1 MPNSLHADVAAQYV
15 KSLVT
20 HVNPKSGVSLDIA
33 NRYPVFRDRIYLS
46 SLFEYLVTRGHIDQV
61 IFQDLFKTI
70 TDKALNNEVSFSDHI
85 KSHLSKAILDTLNIE
100 SSFSKEFIKGYVD
113 SFDIEDR
120 FTQNFLKT
128 YGDGLILLDQS
139 QLLLSKGLS
148 SEILLEDVLSTVW
161 VGHRTLNT
169 DYVIVSDALDKQPTK
184 LFQNST
190 TFADAFSR
198 IPIKGLGDV
207 LSFTESQQQNF
218 VKHLEDSLIIQDVF
232 SFIADRILEFVV
244 DSYHHTD
251 SLLIIPSK
259 ELEDI
264 FVLLDTINVQYGK
277 GLSHSLSL
285 DDSNITKQ
293 LNSSYTDAYYST
305 DQLDK
310 SAMKILS
317 IDFFNLTDSGY
328 LTTQSYADPTYFLE
342 NYVGEQRFF

>member
-1 MPNSLHADVAAQYV
+1 MSNSLHANVETQGLQLSTNYINPAW
-15 KSLVT
+15 KTT
-20 HVNPKSGVSLDIA
+20 HVKPKLGVSLDIA

-70 TDKALNNEVSFSDHI
+70 KDKALNNEVSFSDH
-85 KSHLSKAILDTLNIE
+85 L
-100 SSFSKEFIKGYVD
+100 
-113 SFDIEDR
+113 
-120 FTQNFLKT
+120 
-128 YGDGLILLDQS
+128 
-139 QLLLSKGLS
+139 
-148 SEILLEDVLSTVW
+148 VW
-161 VGHRTLNT
+161 VGNRTLNT
-169 DYVIVSDALDKQPTK
+169 DYVIVSDALDKQSTR

-190 TFADAFSR
+190 SFADAFSR

-259 ELEDI
+259 GLENI
-264 FVLLDTINVQYGK
+264 FVLLDTIDVQYGK

-285 DDSNITKQ
+285 DDSNTTKQ
-293 LNSSYTDAYYST
+293 LNSGYTDAYYST

-310 SAMKILS
+310 SAIKTLS

-328 LTTQSYADPTYFLE
+328 LTTQSYADPSYFLE